1 MAIKFTST
9 GVTKETFFGGLFQ
22 IRDKMHINHL
32 KTKSYSEHKALNE
45 FYDSVLGLTDSL
57 IESYQGKYGILNI
70 SIPASTTSDSIA
82 DISKLASLT
91 DGGSAYNL
99 FKDTFIQNQ
108 LDEISTLCYQTLYKL
123 KNLK

>member
-9 GVTKETFFGGLFQ
+9 GLTKESFFGSLFQ
-22 IRDKMHINHL
+22 IRDKMHLNHL

-45 FYDSVLGLTDSL
+45 FYDSILDLTDSL
-57 IESYQGKYGILNI
+57 IESYQGKYGILEL
-70 SIPASTTSDSIA
+70 SIPVSTASDSIA